1 MTEDEI
7 VEEIEK
13 DIKKVVEEIEK
24 LTLADVINIIYNYR
38 DQILKKFDI

>member
-7 VEEIEK
+7 VEEIDK

-24 LTLADVINIIYNYR
+24 LTLDDMINIIYNYR